1 MIYIKNKIYS
11 YYNMDGYKLKLIHYD
26 IMDLPD
32 IYDEDNYKLI
42 NELDG
47 FNIFNLT
54 YKNIPIYEILRE
66 VI

>member
-1 MIYIKNKIYS
+1 M
-11 YYNMDGYKLKLIHYD
+11 
-26 IMDLPD
+26 
-32 IYDEDNYKLI
+32 I

-54 YKNIPIYEILRE
+54 YKNIPIYEILRD